1 MHIYISKDGQRDAL
15 FISFA
20 ISRLM
25 VLTYVALKVR
35 IYSVIVKCILTITV
49 ILQCWQKIY
58 AIFEI
63 KMTGMQAYKFQ
74 LSISHALASL
84 D

>member
-1 MHIYISKDGQRDAL
+1 MHIYISKDGRRDAL

-49 ILQCWQKIY
+49 ILQSWQKIY

-63 KMTGMQAYKFQ
+63 KMTGMQAYEFQ
-74 LSISHALASL
+74 
-84 D
+84 